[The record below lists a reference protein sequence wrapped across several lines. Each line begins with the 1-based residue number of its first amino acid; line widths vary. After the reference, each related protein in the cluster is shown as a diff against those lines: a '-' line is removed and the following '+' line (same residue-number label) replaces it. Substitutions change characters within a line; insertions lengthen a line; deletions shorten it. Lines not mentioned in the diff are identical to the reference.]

1 LGSSYTT
8 LSSALARASRARLA
22 AVRVVVWERVNGAHK
37 SRHLGSDLL
46 RLARRLARSIAAT
59 CPGCSSF
66 SSLVVY
72 PSDPQEI
79 VCLLRASLESW
90 EVVSSPLVAD
100 SNALAETAA
109 RSGEIITVCGVLSR
123 ADFTRHEGAVGF
135 DIAVELASPIGP
147 GWQKL
152 LGQPK
157 EAILPAQ
164 LPADTVLIR
173 LPISLG
179 IRWRYQPL

>member
-1 LGSSYTT
+1 MIWDSW
-8 LSSALARASRARLA
+8 SAF
-22 AVRVVVWERVNGAHK
+22 G
-37 SRHLGSDLL
+37 GLL
-46 RLARRLARSIAAT
+46 RKARRW
-59 CPGCSSF
+59 
-66 SSLVVY
+66 
-72 PSDPQEI
+72 
-79 VCLLRASLESW
+79 CLR
-90 EVVSSPLVAD
+90 LVAG

-109 RSGEIITVCGVLSR
+109 RSGEIVAVCGGLSR
-123 ADFTRHEGAVGF
+123 AYFTWQGGAIGL

-173 LPISLG
+173 LPIPLE